1 MPSTYRRT
9 VGSPVCYFTD
19 NGTPYA
25 LSGSPAALYVQL
37 APTDAT
43 VVKINPAQAPAVP
56 LLQALAAAGHAV
68 EVFAADYRDPA
79 LNPPTI
85 YLQVFD
91 RLAAPVSGS
100 TEPLLTALPLCTTAA
115 YDWSTDNLPLVN
127 GLWVALSSTPL
138 IYTALAASQEFSIT
152 ARVVS
157 S

>member
-1 MPSTYRRT
+1 MPTVYRRT

-19 NGTPYA
+19 DGTPYA

-43 VVKINPAQAPAVP
+43 VVKLNPAQAPAVP
-56 LLQALAAAGHAV
+56 LLQAMASAGHAV

-79 LNPPTI
+79 LSPPTI

-91 RLAAPVSGS
+91 RAAAPVSGT
-100 TEPLLTALPLCTTAA
+100 TEPLLTALPLCSVAA
-115 YDWSTDNLPLVN
+115 YDWSTDNLPLTN

-138 IYTALAASQEFSIT
+138 LYTALVAGQEFSLT
-152 ARVVS
+152 ARVVPS
-157 S
+157 